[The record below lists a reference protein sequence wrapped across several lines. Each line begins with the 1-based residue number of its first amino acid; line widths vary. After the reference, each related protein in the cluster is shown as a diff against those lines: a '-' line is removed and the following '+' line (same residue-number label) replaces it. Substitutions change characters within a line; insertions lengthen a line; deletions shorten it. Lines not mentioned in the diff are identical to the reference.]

1 MSFYTG
7 PSGAIHPGLL
17 AGAEGVEGSLERFA
31 ESVNKIDGFNFFV
44 DGVYGNSSERV
55 LTHRAFHTGS
65 ITQSFEESQLIQNEP
80 AAWVIIGRTAAEP
93 EHDSDPTYPVEEF
106 TLGRYENDYTADG
119 CSLRVLVNKPC
130 ELRVDSYVQI
140 DEAKRATKVWDGG
153 STYTEFVSLDFQVD
167 AYLRAYPGR
176 DVRLAGTASAG
187 TPAGT
192 YGGASGGG
200 NARKV
205 MRLTRPKLT
214 PMDYVT
220 FREQRDMRRGF
231 MAECSYR
238 FIVSEAPANG
248 GYVDIVTH
256 LGGLIGASQMGTAD
270 ANIPL
275 STDTQQALFYVHLK
289 SLSRGI
295 IVRVHQTKPSIP
307 ANP

>member
-1 MSFYTG
+1 MSYYTG
-7 PSGAIHPGLL
+7 PSGSISTNSL
-17 AGAEGVEGSLERFA
+17 AGAEDVEESFERFA
-31 ESVNKIDGFNFFV
+31 DSVNKIDGTNFFIN
-44 DGVYGNSSERV
+44 GVYGSPEERV
-55 LTHRAFHTGS
+55 LTHRAFHSGS

-80 AAWVIIGRTAAEP
+80 ATWIIIARTAGSPDDDE
-93 EHDSDPTYPVEEF
+93 YPIQDYS
-106 TLGRYENDYTADG
+106 LGRYENDYTADG
-119 CSLRVLVNKPC
+119 CSLRVLVNRPC

-140 DEAKRATKVWDGG
+140 DEVKRATKVWDGDT
-153 STYTEFVSLDFQVD
+153 TYTEYTSLDLQVD

-192 YGGASGGG
+192 HGGASGGG

-205 MRLTRPKLT
+205 MRLIRPTLT
-214 PMDYVT
+214 PMDYT
-220 FREQRDMRRGF
+220 TYRNQRDMRRGF

-256 LGGLIGASQMGTAD
+256 LGGLIAASQMGGGD
-270 ANIPL
+270 DNIPI

-295 IVRVHQTKPSIP
+295 IVRVHQTEPSIP
-307 ANP
+307 ASP